1 MRGVGVG
8 GVFWP
13 MAMLT
18 LKGYYSKNGAEAT
31 EQWFLSLH

>member
-1 MRGVGVG
+1 MPRVGVG
-8 GVFWP
+8 GGFWP

-18 LKGYYSKNGAEAT
+18 LKGYYSKNRAEAT